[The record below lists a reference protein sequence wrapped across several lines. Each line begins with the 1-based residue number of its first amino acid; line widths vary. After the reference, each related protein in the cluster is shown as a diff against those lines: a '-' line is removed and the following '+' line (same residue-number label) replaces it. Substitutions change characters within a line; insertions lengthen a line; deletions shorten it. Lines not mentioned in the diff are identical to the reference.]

1 MHGQCPRRKDIL
13 LGIMLI
19 KVRQVHLYCSYICIL
34 WSIKGWCS
42 PWIGTLEPHLHQDLQ
57 VLVEWEVLDASV
69 SSYPVPWKGITEQ
82 LEKLQVQTLPSI
94 PAISAQRLKHYLQA
108 LKKQKGQTVISLY
121 GATDD
126 SRFVGLNGVQAEKIK
141 LNVTKEFYAGR
152 WAGQVSANHE
162 RSGKSHFDQSFLAY
176 QFGDWNLRVGSLNQ
190 WWGPAKSSSLIM
202 SNNARPVPSIN
213 FSRSQAIRSENEW
226 LGYLGPWFLTAQI
239 GQLESQ
245 RAVPDTKLW
254 MTRFNFS
261 PMSGLE
267 LGLSWSAMWGGK
279 GQPHSISDWF
289 KVVTFQIECENGA
302 ATCDNAL
309 DSKLGNHLAGLDFKY
324 SMMMFD
330 RPFSIY
336 GQRIGENAVDY
347 YRVTDNANLIGLS
360 TYLWGNKVFIEFS
373 DTNIAC
379 SNVGTNEKS
388 CYYEHETYQSG
399 YRRYGRAIGS
409 SFDSDAKMLTLGIN
423 KNFHNGALFELIL
436 NRLILNKDK
445 GSPSPVLSGL
455 SEEVLRLSGFYQAAY
470 GDWLVKLGAS
480 IEHGKVDD
488 ADSKTDVLVFTEIKY
503 RLN

>member
-1 MHGQCPRRKDIL
+1 
-13 LGIMLI
+13 MLI
-19 KVRQVHLYCSYICIL
+19 KVRQVHLYCFYICIL

-213 FSRSQAIRSENEW
+213 FH
-226 LGYLGPWFLTAQI
+226 
-239 GQLESQ
+239 
-245 RAVPDTKLW
+245 VPKPYVLK
-254 MTRFNFS
+254 
-261 PMSGLE
+261 MSGWGISA
-267 LGLSWSAMWGGK
+267 LG
-279 GQPHSISDWF
+279 F
-289 KVVTFQIECENGA
+289 
-302 ATCDNAL
+302 
-309 DSKLGNHLAGLDFKY
+309 
-324 SMMMFD
+324 
-330 RPFSIY
+330 
-336 GQRIGENAVDY
+336 
-347 YRVTDNANLIGLS
+347 
-360 TYLWGNKVFIEFS
+360 
-373 DTNIAC
+373 
-379 SNVGTNEKS
+379 
-388 CYYEHETYQSG
+388 
-399 YRRYGRAIGS
+399 
-409 SFDSDAKMLTLGIN
+409 
-423 KNFHNGALFELIL
+423 
-436 NRLILNKDK
+436 
-445 GSPSPVLSGL
+445 
-455 SEEVLRLSGFYQAAY
+455 
-470 GDWLVKLGAS
+470 
-480 IEHGKVDD
+480 
-488 ADSKTDVLVFTEIKY
+488 
-503 RLN
+503 